1 MSSLE
6 VAEFG
11 LWKNGLTNFL
21 GSPKSNRDRKTALV
35 FSTGLQR
42 IISNLQADS
51 FIAVGYIC
59 PTHRYSGFRKQD
71 ITFNAKGLPYIF

>member
-59 PTHRYSGFRKQD
+59 PTQAPGFRKQD